1 MDLRPGSEFAGY
13 LIDRELGRGGMGVVY
28 LAEQRF
34 PQRKVALKV
43 LAPELARDERFRDRF
58 VRESNLAA
66 SLDHPNI
73 VPIHAAGEE
82 DGVLY
87 LAMRYVEGTD
97 LKQAVADGGPLSLQ
111 RTAAI
116 VAQVAGALDAAHRR
130 GMVHRD
136 VKASNVLLVPGDE
149 AGTEHAYLS
158 DFGLTK
164 RMTSDSGLTGTGQ
177 FVGTLD
183 YAAPEQFEG
192 KPLNARTDV
201 YSLGCVAY
209 ECLVGQVPFHRQT
222 EAAVV
227 YAHLQEPPPKVTAT
241 RPDLPTAVDEVIA
254 RAMAKSPADRYETAG
269 AMGRDLARVAGSS
282 SPASPAAAPAA
293 PAPALP
299 GRRRVGALV
308 AGAVGS
314 AVVLAIVLAIALG
327 GHHHTT
333 RAGAVSPSA
342 GASETASAIPSPS
355 AFPSITEQ
363 TVKLIDPAT
372 NRVSIEAPVPQ
383 ARGDGFDSIVFG
395 EGGLWVVDHEGS
407 LVHLD
412 PTTGKLVDVIRDV
425 EPFDVAVGDHTPV
438 WATFGGLGQGV
449 GTTFRTLTEVD
460 PAEDQAVQF
469 IPYCKGTCN
478 EFINQT
484 GNASLTVA
492 SGSVWVV
499 DPGLQMV
506 WRFDQ
511 QSGARQGGV
520 RVPNAA
526 EVPRAIVGAA
536 GAIWVLDNFDDAVV
550 KIDPSKD
557 RIVDSVSLAG
567 ASPVAIGAG
576 AGSIWV
582 LSGNGTVTQIDPSSD
597 SIDRTFFVA
606 KSLNGVAVG
615 DGSVWIAAVT
625 GDGPSGTV
633 FRYDAGTL
641 EQLAAIPVGGFAQA
655 LAVTPKGVW
664 VTIQPP

>member
-1 MDLRPGSEFAGY
+1 MDLRPGAEFAGY
-13 LIDRELGRGGMGVVY
+13 VIEGELGRGGMGVVY

-34 PQRKVALKV
+34 PKRKVALKV

-87 LAMRYVEGTD
+87 LAMRHVEGTD
-97 LKQAVADGGPLSLQ
+97 LKQAIAAGGPLSLE
-111 RTAAI
+111 RTDSI
-116 VAQVAGALDAAHRR
+116 VRQVASALDAAHRR

-136 VKASNVLLVPGDE
+136 VKASNVLLVAGDE

-192 KPLNARTDV
+192 KPLDARTDV

-209 ECLVGQVPFHRQT
+209 ECLAGEVPFHRET

-227 YAHLQEPPPKVTAT
+227 YAHLQEPPPRVTAA
-241 RPDLPTAVDEVIA
+241 RPDLPAPLDEVIA
-254 RAMAKSPADRYETAG
+254 KAMAKSPADRYETAG
-269 AMGRDLARVAGSS
+269 ALARDLAGVAAGA
-282 SPASPAAAPAA
+282 SPSSPAAAPGPVA
-293 PAPALP
+293 PVAT

-314 AVVLAIVLAIALG
+314 TLVIAIVLAIALG
-327 GHHHTT
+327 GRHRTQAGGPTT
-333 RAGAVSPSA
+333 RPSANAPSSVTLSPS
-342 GASETASAIPSPS
+342 S
-355 AFPSITEQ
+355 FPSITEQ

-372 NRVSIEAPVPQ
+372 NRVSVEAPAPQ
-383 ARGDGFDSIVFG
+383 ALGDGFDSIVFG

-412 PTTGKLVDVIRDV
+412 PATGAVVAVIRDV
-425 EPFDVAVGDHTPV
+425 QPFDVAVGSHTPV

-460 PAEDQAVQF
+460 PAEDRAIKF

-478 EFINQT
+478 QFINQS

-499 DPGLQMV
+499 DAGLQMV

-511 QSGARQGGV
+511 QNGARQGGI

-526 EVPRAIVGAA
+526 DVPRAIVGAA
-536 GAIWVLDNFDDAVV
+536 GAIWVLDNFDDTVV

-557 RIVDSVSLAG
+557 RVVDSTSLPG

-582 LSGNGTVTQIDPSSD
+582 LSSNGTVTAIDPSTD
-597 SIDRTFFVA
+597 SIRQTFFVA
-606 KSLNGVAVG
+606 KTVNGLAVG

-641 EQLAAIPVGGFAQA
+641 EQVAAIPVGGFAQA

>member
-314 AVVLAIVLAIALG
+314 AVV
-327 GHHHTT
+327 
-333 RAGAVSPSA
+333 PSA

>member
-1 MDLRPGSEFAGY
+1 MDLRPGAEFAGY
-13 LIDRELGRGGMGVVY
+13 VIEGELGRGGMGVVY

-34 PQRKVALKV
+34 PKRKVALKV

-97 LKQAVADGGPLSLQ
+97 LKQAVAQGGPLSLQ

-116 VAQVAGALDAAHRR
+116 VAQVASALDAAHRR

-136 VKASNVLLVPGDE
+136 VKASNVLLVAGDE
-149 AGTEHAYLS
+149 TGTEHAYLS

-192 KPLNARTDV
+192 KPLDARTDV

-209 ECLVGQVPFHRQT
+209 ECLVGEVPFHRET

-241 RPDLPTAVDEVIA
+241 RPDLPAAVDEVVA

-269 AMGRDLARVAGSS
+269 ALARDLARVADGSS
-282 SPASPAAAPAA
+282 PHP
-293 PAPALP
+293 PAPASASADMGP
-299 GRRRVGALV
+299 ATRGRRVGALL

-314 AVVLAIVLAIALG
+314 AVVVAIVLAVALG
-327 GHHHTT
+327 SRHRTQ
-333 RAGAVSPSA
+333 AGNPPSGASTNAPSSVTASPS
-342 GASETASAIPSPS
+342 S
-355 AFPSITEQ
+355 FPSVTEQ

-372 NRVSIEAPVPQ
+372 NRVSVEAPVPQ
-383 ARGDGFDSIVFG
+383 ALGDGFDSIVFG

-412 PTTGKLVDVIRDV
+412 PDTGKPLAVIRAV
-425 EPFDVAVGDHTPV
+425 QPFDVAVGDHTPV

-449 GTTFRTLTEVD
+449 GTTFRTLVEVD
-460 PAEDQAVQF
+460 PAVDQAVKF
-469 IPYCKGTCN
+469 IPYCEGTCN
-478 EFINQT
+478 QFINQT
-484 GNASLTVA
+484 GNASLAIA

-499 DPGLQMV
+499 DSALQMV
-506 WRFDQ
+506 WRFDE
-511 QSGARQGGV
+511 QSGARQGSI

-526 EVPRAIVGAA
+526 EVPRSVVGAA
-536 GAIWVLDNFDDAVV
+536 GAIWVLDNFDDTVV

-582 LSGNGTVTQIDPSSD
+582 LSGNGTVTKIDPSSD
-597 SIDRTFFVA
+597 SIDQTFFVA
-606 KSLNGVAVG
+606 KHLNGVAVG

-633 FRYDAGTL
+633 FRYDVGTL
-641 EQLAAIPVGGFAQA
+641 EQVAAIPVGGFAQA